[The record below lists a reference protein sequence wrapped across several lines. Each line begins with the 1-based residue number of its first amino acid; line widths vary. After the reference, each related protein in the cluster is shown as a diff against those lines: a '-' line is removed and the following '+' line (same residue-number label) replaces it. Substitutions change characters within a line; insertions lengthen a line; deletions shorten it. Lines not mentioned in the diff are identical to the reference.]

1 MTEAQ
6 LRIKVGLFLITSHL
20 FIIILLIIMYL
31 IGGFL
36 FEEMTTAIALIIP
49 MFSIYTTAII
59 KYILANKN
67 QTTDSSNL
75 VNTAYNFVAYFIPA
89 IFVFFIISIIALKAF
104 SIGFS
109 SFEHFKI
116 MLAIGETAFG
126 TYAGLVLTSL
136 YNIDK
141 RGVR

>member
-6 LRIKVGLFLITSHL
+6 LRIRVGIFLITSHL
-20 FIIILLIIMYL
+20 FIIMLLVFMYI

-67 QTTDSSNL
+67 QITISSNL
-75 VNTAYNFVAYFIPA
+75 VNTAYKFVSYSIPA
-89 IFVFFIISIIALKAF
+89 IFVFFIISIITLKAF

-116 MLAIGETAFG
+116 MLSIGETAFG
-126 TYAGLVLTSL
+126 TYVGFVLLSL
-136 YNIDK
+136 YNIDQ
-141 RGVR
+141 RDVQ